1 MRFPSWLELREVGLR
16 DGLQS
21 RPLTVPTETK
31 AEMFRGL
38 VAAGFK
44 KIEAVALVHP
54 ASMPHM
60 ADAEALLELVGNQP
74 GVVVSGLAL
83 NRRGLT
89 RALDLHQLG
98 LLQEVHFLHATT
110 NEVLRANGF
119 KSDLQGNQQEVIA
132 MATIAKEV
140 GMRTMPFVSASFGCS
155 IAGYVDPEIP
165 LGIAHAFVDSGVI
178 DEVCFSDS
186 TGQGTPQQVFEFFTA
201 VKDQFD
207 IPITAHFHDSRGSG
221 LANVLAALQVGLGS
235 LTIDAAFAGLGG
247 DVPFLPEAAGNIC
260 TEDLVSMLSGC
271 GVETGIDLEATLGV
285 ARLGK
290 TFFPDSV
297 PSHVLQ
303 VGPVSWRRPLAQ
315 GV

>member
-1 MRFPSWLELREVGLR
+1 MRFPSWIEVREVGLR

-21 RPLTVPTETK
+21 RPVVVPTETK
-31 AEMFRGL
+31 ADMFRGL

-60 ADAEALLELVGNQP
+60 ADAEALLELVGVQP
-74 GVVVSGLAL
+74 DVVVSGLVL
-83 NRRGLT
+83 NRRGLL
-89 RALDLHQLG
+89 RALDLHDLG
-98 LLQEVHFLHATT
+98 LLQEIHFLHATT
-110 NEVLRANGF
+110 DEVLRANGF
-119 KSDLQGNQQEVIA
+119 KADLQGNQDEVIA
-132 MATIAKEV
+132 MATIAKEA

-165 LGIAHAFVDSGVI
+165 LGIAHAFVDSGAV

-186 TGQGTPQQVFEFFTA
+186 TGQATPRQVFDFFSL
-201 VKDQFD
+201 VKDQFE

-221 LANVLAALQVGLGS
+221 LANVLAALQIGLGS

-247 DVPFLPEAAGNIC
+247 DVPFLPEAAGNVC
-260 TEDLVSMLSGC
+260 TEDLLSMLHGC
-271 GVETGIDLEATLGV
+271 DVGTDIDLGATLAV
-285 ARLGK
+285 AGMARDL
-290 TFFPDSV
+290 FPDS

-303 VGPVSWRRPLAQ
+303 VGPVSWRRPAAQ

>member
-1 MRFPSWLELREVGLR
+1 MRFPSWIEVREVGLR

-21 RPLTVPTETK
+21 RPVVVPTETK
-31 AEMFRGL
+31 ADMFRGL

-60 ADAEALLELVGNQP
+60 ADAEALLELVGVQP
-74 GVVVSGLAL
+74 DVVVSGLVL
-83 NRRGLT
+83 NRRGLL
-89 RALDLHQLG
+89 RALDLHDLG
-98 LLQEVHFLHATT
+98 LLQEIHFLHATT
-110 NEVLRANGF
+110 DEVLRANGF
-119 KSDLQGNQQEVIA
+119 KADLQGNQDEVIA
-132 MATIAKEV
+132 MATIAKEA

-155 IAGYVDPEIP
+155 IAGYVDPKVP
-165 LGIAHAFVDSGVI
+165 LGIAHAFVDSGAV

-186 TGQGTPQQVFEFFTA
+186 TGQATPRQVFDFFSA
-201 VKDQFD
+201 VKEQFD

-247 DVPFLPEAAGNIC
+247 DVPFLPEAAGNVC
-260 TEDLVSMLSGC
+260 TEDLLSMLNGC
-271 GVETGIDLEATLGV
+271 DVDTDIDLEATLAV
-285 ARLGK
+285 ASTARGL
-290 TFFPDSV
+290 FPDS

-303 VGPVSWRRPLAQ
+303 VGPVSWRPPAAP